1 MRLRKAEAGLG
12 GPFLHAGAVRVRPA
26 LEGDLVMG
34 IGRSLLERA
43 LLFTAVCSSLA
54 TFASGQ
60 AASDRSQFVTVE
72 APVVA
77 LKGVR
82 VIDGTGS
89 APREGQTIVIAG
101 GKIKAVG
108 TSVEVPTAAKV
119 IDLTG
124 RTVTPGLVMLHEHLN
139 YFSGRAVWHSQPV
152 SYPKLFLAAGVTTI
166 RTAGSEQPEVD
177 LNLKRRIDEGRV
189 AGPKIHLTG
198 PYFNGPGGDF
208 LGDVVVRDA
217 EEGRAAA
224 AFWASRGFTSFKL
237 YSAIEASA
245 ARAIIEEARR
255 RGVRVAGHLGSIS
268 CKEAAD
274 FGIYSIEH
282 SFASCSK
289 DLGADPMKPGFKADP
304 SDPKFQE
311 LVRHL
316 VKAGV
321 VLVATPAAFDRP
333 LTAEELDMLHPHE
346 RERYLR
352 AAVAPPPWWPDSA
365 SGPEQRK
372 LERVFVAAGGR
383 LGVGSDAN
391 DFGHIAGYGN
401 HRALALL
408 VEAGWQPLEVI
419 RLVTSNGAELL
430 GVGQSV
436 GRVAP
441 GWAADLIVV
450 SGDPAKDIKE
460 LSKAEIVF
468 KDGVGYDPAKL
479 RAAAKGLVGWH

>member
-1 MRLRKAEAGLG
+1 MWVTNSLKGRLLV
-12 GPFLHAGAVRVRPA
+12 LTA
-26 LEGDLVMG
+26 L
-34 IGRSLLERA
+34 
-43 LLFTAVCSSLA
+43 CCSLA
-54 TFASGQ
+54 THAPGQ
-60 AASDRSQFVTVE
+60 AVADRSQFVVAD

-82 VIDGTGS
+82 VIDGLGS
-89 APREGQTIVIAG
+89 APRAGQTIIIAG
-101 GKIKAVG
+101 GKIKAIG
-108 TSVEVPTAAKV
+108 TSVEVPPGAKV
-119 IDLTG
+119 IELSG

-139 YFSGRAVWHSQPV
+139 YFSGRAIWHSQPV

-177 LNLKRRIDEGRV
+177 LNLKRRIDEGRAV
-189 AGPKIHLTG
+189 GPKIHLTG
-198 PYFNGPGGDF
+198 PYFNGPSGDF
-208 LGDVVVRDA
+208 LGDVVIRNA

-237 YSAIEASA
+237 YNAIEAPA
-245 ARAIIEEARR
+245 ARAIIEEAHR
-255 RGVRVAGHLGSIS
+255 RGVRVAGHLASIS

-274 FGIYSIEH
+274 FGIDSIEH

-289 DLGADPMKPGFKADP
+289 DLGADAGKPGFKADP
-304 SDPKFQE
+304 SDPKFQG
-311 LVRHL
+311 LVQHL

-333 LTAEELDMLHPHE
+333 LTNEELDMLHPQE

-352 AAVAPPPWWPDSA
+352 AAVAPPPWWPNSG

-372 LERVFVAAGGR
+372 LERAFVAAGGR

-391 DFGHIAGYGN
+391 DFGQVAGYGN

-408 VEAGWQPLEVI
+408 VEAGWPPLEVI
-419 RLVTSNGAELL
+419 RLVTSGGAELL
-430 GVGQSV
+430 GVGDSV
-436 GRVAP
+436 GRIAP

-468 KDGVGYDPAKL
+468 KDGVGYDPVKL
-479 RAAAKGLVGWH
+479 RAAVKGLVGWH